1 MKKVLTL
8 ICVFVLALSVMT
20 LAACGNDTYTLTY
33 SAGDGGYIS
42 GRSAQTVREGDDGSQ
57 VAAVADDGYVFER
70 WSDGFDVSVRTD
82 RAVNANMHFKAYFRP
97 LGKFSARYVSAG
109 GGVIEGETEQTVE
122 EGGDCSAVKAVADD
136 GYRFVIW
143 SDGVLT
149 AERTDYGVKE
159 NFAVTAYFAGLET
172 HMVTYFAG
180 SGGYIDGSAAQL
192 VTDGGDAETVTAV
205 PFEGFRFVKWSD
217 GVLSAERSEKNVTGD
232 KSVTAMFAAE
242 AYNVRYIA
250 LNGGRISGNANQ
262 TVGHGENASA
272 VLAVPYDG
280 YEFVR
285 WDDGVTTPFRCD
297 ANIKTGFT
305 RMAHFA
311 LKTYQLC
318 YDALCGGYIAGQ
330 SAQTV
335 AHGEDGAAVTAVAN
349 PGFEFIGWSDG
360 VTEETRTDLGVTGDL
375 SVTARFKATDRF
387 ILLYGATEGGFVSGD
402 TIQTV
407 YKGGNGNAVEAVAS
421 EGYRFVK
428 WSDGMTSAVR
438 TDAGVVGNVFVTAVF
453 EKTTYEL
460 LYQAEQGGYIDGN
473 ARQEVQFG
481 EYGSLVTAV
490 ANEGYEFVGWS
501 DGIESATRTD
511 PKPQNGEEINI
522 YPVVEKVN

>member
-8 ICVFVLALSVMT
+8 ICVFVLALSVMA

-143 SDGVLT
+143 SDG
-149 AERTDYGVKE
+149 
-159 NFAVTAYFAGLET
+159 
-172 HMVTYFAG
+172 
-180 SGGYIDGSAAQL
+180 
-192 VTDGGDAETVTAV
+192 
-205 PFEGFRFVKWSD
+205 
-217 GVLSAERSEKNVTGD
+217 
-232 KSVTAMFAAE
+232 
-242 AYNVRYIA
+242 
-250 LNGGRISGNANQ
+250 
-262 TVGHGENASA
+262 
-272 VLAVPYDG
+272 
-280 YEFVR
+280 
-285 WDDGVTTPFRCD
+285 
-297 ANIKTGFT
+297 
-305 RMAHFA
+305 
-311 LKTYQLC
+311 
-318 YDALCGGYIAGQ
+318 
-330 SAQTV
+330 
-335 AHGEDGAAVTAVAN
+335 
-349 PGFEFIGWSDG
+349 
-360 VTEETRTDLGVTGDL
+360 
-375 SVTARFKATDRF
+375 
-387 ILLYGATEGGFVSGD
+387 
-402 TIQTV
+402 
-407 YKGGNGNAVEAVAS
+407 
-421 EGYRFVK
+421 
-428 WSDGMTSAVR
+428 MTSAVR
-438 TDAGVVGNVFVTAVF
+438 TDADVVGNVFVTAVF

-490 ANEGYEFVGWS
+490 ANEGYEFAGWS

-511 PKPQNGEEINI
+511 PKPQNGEDINI